1 MDEQFAKKIEKA
13 FDDQLKANGPVQPGK
28 ITLAVELDQVIE
40 SLETRIRQMQTIKTA
55 VEAMK
60 ASL

>member
-1 MDEQFAKKIEKA
+1 MDEQFAKEVEKA
-13 FDDQLKANGPVQPGK
+13 LDIELKTNGPVKPGK

-40 SLETRIRQMQTIKTA
+40 SLETRIRQMETIKSA